1 MSFRARILTVVVAA
15 SVVPLALV
23 GLWLT
28 RSAVRSSDR
37 FLQNRLD
44 TALEE
49 TVSLVA
55 VQWTQLRSQILFL
68 AEDPVVQRVLGD
80 EGRALERAETATLE
94 ARLGRLDPAV
104 REMEIRDLPG
114 DLVWSHRRLED
125 ASGQELGGAPVRQT
139 LPVYHRQDG
148 RRIGTLEVDLAWSAF
163 LPPGRLPPV
172 TAGMVVAI
180 ADRDGQIL
188 VPTPFD
194 ASLLGSEGFTWM
206 EDHWRVVRH
215 TLERPS
221 LTVVV
226 AATLGPFV
234 DVFEDT
240 ARLGTTV
247 LVVMALLA
255 LVATAAFTTR
265 MTRSLR
271 HLSDAARAV
280 SSGDLTRSV
289 PEAGT
294 DEVSTVAR
302 AFNTM
307 TESLD
312 RTLRRLAGQE
322 SLAAVGEFAAGLA
335 HEVRNPLTAIQVD
348 LQYVERELPPDSP
361 LREPQS
367 KALAEIRR
375 LNATVGDALRVARS
389 GQVRVRATDLRE
401 PLSAAGEAALPRF
414 HERGAILE
422 MDLGTNPL
430 TVDGDPDALEQLFL
444 NLLLNAAEALEEDG
458 TASVLIVPKESEI
471 TVQVRDDGPGMLPEV
486 RDRAFEPLFS
496 TRTEGTGLGLPIA
509 RRIAVAHGGEIR
521 IESAPGSGTVVEVRL
536 PRFCPRGGGNVDTD
550 PAGGPASERAI
561 GPAPDP

>member
-1 MSFRARILTVVVAA
+1 MSLRAKILFVVLAA

-37 FLQNRLD
+37 FLQERLEV
-44 TALEE
+44 ALEE
-49 TVSLVA
+49 TVALVA
-55 VQWTQLRSQILFL
+55 TEWIQLRSEVLFI
-68 AEDPVVQRVLGD
+68 AEDPAVQRVLGA
-80 EGRALERAETATLE
+80 EGELFSPAEAAALEALFSRLNPVVRTLWIRGLAGDPIWSIQRPE
-94 ARLGRLDPAV
+94 DPSVQDLGA
-104 REMEIRDLPG
+104 
-114 DLVWSHRRLED
+114 
-125 ASGQELGGAPVRQT
+125 GAAPQT
-139 LPVYHRQDG
+139 LSVYDRRNG
-148 RRIGTLEVDLAWSAF
+148 RHIGSLELDLAPSAF

-172 TAGMVVAI
+172 TAGMVVTMEDVDGRI
-180 ADRDGQIL
+180 A

-194 ASLLGSEGFTWM
+194 ASLLLSERFTWM
-206 EDHWRVVRH
+206 DDEWRVIRHPLVRP
-215 TLERPS
+215 T

-234 DVFEDT
+234 GAFENT
-240 ARLGTTV
+240 ARRGTTV

-255 LVATAAFTTR
+255 LLATTALTTR
-265 MTRSLR
+265 MTRYLS

-280 SSGDLTRSV
+280 SSGDLSRSV

-294 DEVSTVAR
+294 DEVGTVAR

-307 TESLD
+307 TESLR
-312 RTLRRLAGQE
+312 RTLRQLAGRE

-335 HEVRNPLTAIQVD
+335 HEVRNPLTAVQID
-348 LQYVERELPPDSP
+348 LQYVESELPPDSP

-389 GQVRVRATDLRE
+389 GLVHVRAIDLRD
-401 PLSAAGEAALPRF
+401 PLSAAMHAAAPVFR
-414 HERGAILE
+414 ERGAVLE
-422 MDLGTNPL
+422 PGHWNDPVPL
-430 TVDGDPDALEQLFL
+430 TGDPDALEQLLL
-444 NLLLNAAEALEEDG
+444 NLLINAGEALEDGG
-458 TASVLIVPKESEI
+458 TATVL
-471 TVQVRDDGPGMLPEV
+471 VQPEEDEVIIQISDDGPGMSPEV

-496 TRTEGTGLGLPIA
+496 TRAEGTGLGLPIA

-521 IESAPGSGTVVEVRL
+521 IESEPGSGTSVEVRL
-536 PRFCPRGGGNVDTD
+536 PRSIPRVDAGPDTD
-550 PAGGPASERAI
+550 PAAGSALDRAT

>member
-49 TVSLVA
+49 TVLLVST
-55 VQWTQLRSQILFL
+55 QWTQLRSQILFF
-68 AEDPVVQRVLGD
+68 AEDPAVQRALGD
-80 EGRALERAETATLE
+80 DGQPIEPAEAVALE
-94 ARLGRLDPAV
+94 ARFGRLDPTV
-104 REMEIRDLPG
+104 RDLEIRDLARA
-114 DLVWSHRRLED
+114 LVWSYRGPED
-125 ASGQELGGAPVRQT
+125 PSVQEMGSTPVHQT

-148 RRIGTLEVDLAWSAF
+148 RRIGTLEVDLASSAL

-180 ADRDGQIL
+180 AEMDGRIL

-194 ASLLGSEGFTWM
+194 ASLLASEGFTWM
-206 EDHWRVVRH
+206 GDQWKVVRH

-221 LTVVV
+221 LAVVV

-234 DVFEDT
+234 EAFEGT
-240 ARLGTTV
+240 ARRGTTV

-255 LVATAAFTTR
+255 LVATTALTTR

-271 HLSDAARAV
+271 HLLEAARAV
-280 SSGDLTRSV
+280 SSGDLSQSV

-312 RTLRRLAGQE
+312 RTLRRLAGRE

-348 LQYVERELPPDSP
+348 LQYVENELPPDSS

-389 GQVRVRATDLRE
+389 GQVRVRAMDLRE
-401 PLSAAGEAALPRF
+401 PFSAAVGAALPRF
-414 HERGAILE
+414 RERGAILE
-422 MDLGTNPL
+422 VDLGEDPL
-430 TVDGDPDALEQLFL
+430 SLDGDPDALEQLFL
-444 NLLLNAAEALEEDG
+444 NLLLNAAEALDRG
-458 TASVLIVPKESEI
+458 GAASILIDPQESEI
-471 TVQVRDDGPGMLPEV
+471 SVRIRDNGSGMAPEV
-486 RDRAFEPLFS
+486 RARVFEPLFS
-496 TRTEGTGLGLPIA
+496 TRAEGTGLGLPIA

-521 IESAPGSGTVVEVRL
+521 VESAPGSGTTVEVRL
-536 PRFCPRGGGNVDTD
+536 PRSVPRADVSAETNLAAGADAHLD
-550 PAGGPASERAI
+550 P
-561 GPAPDP
+561 